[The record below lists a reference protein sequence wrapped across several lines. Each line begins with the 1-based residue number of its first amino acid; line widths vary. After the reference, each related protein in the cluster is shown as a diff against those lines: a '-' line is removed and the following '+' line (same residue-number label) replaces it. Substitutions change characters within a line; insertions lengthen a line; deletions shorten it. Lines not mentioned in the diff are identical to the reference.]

1 MSSFKFKV
9 PLSIFVC
16 ESNGAF
22 ARFSF
27 CTGDCSSLVFCPE
40 VLKEIHLVNSTCCTV
55 HADCISSG
63 ILQMRRG
70 HFDAAMCFQ
79 RKLGWNVYF
88 DFNSCS
94 FKGQNLSVC
103 VYVCVSVRTACNLI
117 ILDSYTSYLWLVDF
131 QRGVVKLLLFDVLCC
146 KSVRALVACSFCL
159 KLLIDHCISVIYIH
173 TQYVY

>member
-27 CTGDCSSLVFCPE
+27 CTGDCSPLVFCPE

-55 HADCISSG
+55 HADCVSSG

-79 RKLGWNVYF
+79 RKLGWNVCF
-88 DFNSCS
+88 TDFNSCS

-103 VYVCVSVRTACNLI
+103 VHMCVCPLELRVI
-117 ILDSYTSYLWLVDF
+117 
-131 QRGVVKLLLFDVLCC
+131 LLFWIHI
-146 KSVRALVACSFCL
+146 
-159 KLLIDHCISVIYIH
+159 LLICDLLTFSGVWSSCYCLMCFVANL
-173 TQYVY
+173 